1 MSKGLTINGLGRI
14 GRAPVRVELTRTVD
28 GDLVKVMGWYDNES
42 GYSNQMLRDA
52 RWLAGLRHRQLAVE
66 LRAVVGE
73 F

>member
-1 MSKGLTINGLGRI
+1 
-14 GRAPVRVELTRTVD
+14 
-28 GDLVKVMGWYDNES
+28 MGWYDNES